1 MCRLFALSA
10 APARVAATFWLVDA
24 PDSLAMQSR
33 REPDGVGLGVFA
45 ADGTPIVH
53 KRPVAAY
60 EDEEFAKEAREV
72 TSTTF
77 LAHVRYA
84 STGAVLPRNTHP
96 FLQDGRLFAHNGV
109 VEDLDRLRAK
119 VVEVLDAPLDS
130 LVKGDTDSELVF
142 ALITAYARRH
152 GDVGRAIVD
161 AVRWVA
167 GELPLYAL
175 NVILTTPTD
184 LWALR
189 YPQTHRLWMLSRPP
203 GGIHGGRHLD
213 AASRP
218 GTVRVRSRDLADAPA
233 TVVASERM
241 DENPRWDPLAPGELL
256 HVGPAQEISRRIVLD
271 AAPARLLT
279 LADLHPQAAASQT
292 AATSG

>member
-1 MCRLFALSA
+1 MCRLFGLSA
-10 APARVAATFWLVDA
+10 APARVSATFWLVDA
-24 PDSLAMQSR
+24 PDSLAVQSR

-45 ADGTPIVH
+45 PDGTPIVH

-60 EDEEFAKEAREV
+60 QDDEFAKEAREV

-84 STGAVLPRNTHP
+84 STGAVLPQNTHP
-96 FLQDGRLFAHNGV
+96 FVQDGRLFAHNGV
-109 VEDLDRLRAK
+109 VEGLGRLRAK
-119 VVEVLDAPLDS
+119 VSDEFAAPVDS

-142 ALITAYARRH
+142 ALITAFARRH
-152 GDVGRAIVD
+152 GDVGRAIGE
-161 AVRWVA
+161 AVQWIA
-167 GELPLYAL
+167 AQLPLYAL
-175 NVILTTPTD
+175 NIILTTPTD

-189 YPQTHRLWMLSRPP
+189 YPQTHRLWLLRRAS

-218 GTVRVRSRDLADAPA
+218 GTVRVRSRDLAAAPA

-241 DENPRWDPLAPGELL
+241 DENPAWELLESGELL
-256 HVGPAQEISRRIVLD
+256 HVAADQRISRRVVFD
-271 AAPARLLT
+271 GPPAHPLT

-292 AATSG
+292 AAVPG